1 MIQNFNLQ
9 LELDTGNPSNQELLF
24 QIIETS
30 KLSKPSLGNLNE
42 KIGKFIADTKHT
54 QTRLMEFPEQS
65 PNKIDNNSRIFPG
78 PYSVDSITRRSK
90 PLQNTKDALS
100 EDNGDE

>member
-1 MIQNFNLQ
+1 M
-9 LELDTGNPSNQELLF
+9 D
-24 QIIETS
+24 
-30 KLSKPSLGNLNE
+30 NLNE
-42 KIGKFIADTKHT
+42 KIGKFIDDTQRT

-65 PNKIDNNSRIFPG
+65 PNKIDNYSRIFPG

-100 EDNGDE
+100 EDNRDE

>member
-1 MIQNFNLQ
+1 M
-9 LELDTGNPSNQELLF
+9 
-24 QIIETS
+24 
-30 KLSKPSLGNLNE
+30 KP
-42 KIGKFIADTKHT
+42 KIGKIIVNTKHT

-65 PNKIDNNSRIFPG
+65 PNKINNYSRIFPG